1 MVDAPLPIDRRSVV
15 LPPATPPST
24 PPAIPRAVPPSSWAE
39 LDGPVHYLDYG
50 GPADAPLTVLVHGLG
65 GSALNWAAVAPALA
79 RRCRVLAIDLAG
91 FGRTRSG
98 GRSVSVQSNQR
109 LLHRFLTEVA
119 GSPAILVGNSMGGLI
134 TVLQAHE
141 HPHTVAAAVLVDPAL
156 PVGPT
161 ARPDPL
167 VGMAFTVYAVPALGR
182 RLLGGSRRLRSAD
195 ENARAVLRLCCA
207 DASRVPQDVV
217 GHHLGLARER
227 HADPDVDAEL
237 LVAARSLMWV
247 LARRGRH
254 AAMLRGI
261 RVPVLLLHGDR
272 DRLVPIA
279 AARSAAAD
287 NPHWRFAVAAGI
299 GHVPQLEAPDWTL
312 DQIETWLDTDA
323 AGAVDLA
330 REAAVG

>member
-1 MVDAPLPIDRRSVV
+1 MAAPCVDSTLTCGGDMRAMDGASRPGPSEDHPRIIGGLDRALRVQGCLPAPVECETTLAGVSPSCHREEDAPMLDGPLPLGSPDPRGLPIVGAGPEVSDEAA
-15 LPPATPPST
+15 LTLD
-24 PPAIPRAVPPSSWAE
+24 VPPSSWAH

-50 GPADAPLTVLVHGLG
+50 GPADGPLMVLVHGLG

-98 GRSVSVQSNQR
+98 GRSVSVPSNQR
-109 LLHRFLTEVA
+109 LLHRFLTEVT

-141 HPHTVAAAVLVDPAL
+141 HPDTVAAAVLVDPAL

-161 ARPDPL
+161 AWPDPL
-167 VGMAFTVYAVPALGR
+167 VGMAFTAYAVPAVGR
-182 RLLGGSRRLRSAD
+182 RLLSGSRRLRSAD
-195 ENARAVLRLCCA
+195 ANATAILRLCCA
-207 DASRVPQDVV
+207 DASRVPQVVV

-254 AAMLRGI
+254 AAMM
-261 RVPVLLLHGDR
+261 
-272 DRLVPIA
+272 
-279 AARSAAAD
+279 
-287 NPHWRFAVAAGI
+287 
-299 GHVPQLEAPDWTL
+299 
-312 DQIETWLDTDA
+312 
-323 AGAVDLA
+323 
-330 REAAVG
+330 